1 MMLFFFDSTLC
12 ALLNS
17 FSFVWIERFH
27 NEQIPSTHYLFF
39 SVFFLFSSST
49 IAPSDQ
55 FWFHSNPAFTL
66 LPNSVRRLSFTRL
79 CSRSLAFTV
88 SSHRALR
95 YDLAVSCF
103 LLTVLR
109 HKMLLLRLPSDGS
122 TTLCVRRFFSPPR
135 YPTTHDVRSLLV
147 VVFALAF
154 DFFLYVAA
162 LS

>member
-1 MMLFFFDSTLC
+1 MSKSLQLTIS
-12 ALLNS
+12 S
-17 FSFVWIERFH
+17 
-27 NEQIPSTHYLFF
+27 

-154 DFFLYVAA
+154 DFFSFMLLLYLNSSFGCLISSLIAHTTRVACRRHC
-162 LS
+162 